1 MSEPTTLLEAIQY
14 FSDHENCRKFMVSVR
29 WIDDVVRCPKCG
41 NDKVSYL
48 EKAKLYFCSN
58 KHPKQKFS
66 LKVGTIFEDSPIG
79 LDKWLPAAWL
89 IANCRNGISSYEVA
103 RALGVTQKSAWHMA
117 HRLRHAMKDLT
128 FGNQSKMGTPG
139 PLGSAGAGDAHAAS
153 DEWEHGT
160 KAVEVDES
168 FVGGKLANMH
178 RHKANAIRANMPQD
192 RMDGYETRWDN
203 KTVVVGMFDRE
214 SRKVRAKV
222 IPNTKRETLQNE
234 ILKNVKYGS
243 AIYTDSAVAYDSL
256 RQKYVHET
264 VNHAETY
271 VNGQVHTNSLE
282 NFWSQTKRTLT
293 GTYVAVEPFHLDRY
307 LDEAVFRFNNR
318 ASKNDGDRF
327 KKLMSQIVG
336 KRLTYADLTGKE
348 TGEAF

>member
-1 MSEPTTLLEAIQY
+1 MSDPKTLLEAIQY

-29 WIDDVVRCPKCG
+29 WTNEVVRCPKCG
-41 NDKVSYL
+41 NDRVSYL
-48 EKAKLYFCSN
+48 EKAKLYFCPN

-89 IANCRNGISSYEVA
+89 IANCRNGISSYEIA

-117 HRLRHAMKDLT
+117 HRLRHAMKDT
-128 FGNQSKMGTPG
+128 NYGSKLGTPG
-139 PLGSAGAGDAHAAS
+139 PLGNASAGSAHAS
-153 DEWEHGT
+153 GNKWEHGD
-160 KAVEVDES
+160 KAVEVDEA

-178 RHKANAIRANMPQD
+178 KGRAAKIKADAVKSDEYEM
-192 RMDGYETRWDN
+192 RMDN
-203 KTVVVGMFDRE
+203 KTPVLGMFDRA
-214 SRKVRAKV
+214 SRQVRAKV
-222 IPNTKRETLQNE
+222 VKNVRRDTLQAE

-243 AIYTDSAVAYDSL
+243 AVYTDEAVVHDTL
-256 RQKYVHET
+256 RQKFVHET

-282 NFWSQTKRTLT
+282 NFWSLTKRTLS

-307 LDEAVFRFNNR
+307 LDEAMFRFNNR
-318 ASKNDGDRF
+318 VNKNDGDRF
-327 KKLMSQIVG
+327 KKLMLQIVG

-348 TGEAF
+348 AGEVF